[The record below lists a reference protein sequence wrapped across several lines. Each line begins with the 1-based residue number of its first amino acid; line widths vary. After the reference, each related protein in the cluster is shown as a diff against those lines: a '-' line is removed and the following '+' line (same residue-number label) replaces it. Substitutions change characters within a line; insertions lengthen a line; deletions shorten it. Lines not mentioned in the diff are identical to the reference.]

1 MVLTIEHFTEVDD
14 EFIRGFR
21 KAHGEFNVVLT
32 DAAPL
37 AHLSRQHD
45 YGRSVPAEYL
55 RGLLDPA
62 KVLAIQKAA
71 EAAPI
76 PDPSQ
81 PPLQVYEGKL
91 ELAEKLV
98 EGGGEN
104 LMTLLTKDEAVAQQK
119 DEITS
124 IEMISTEPRF
134 FNQITSK
141 LFHRLPIQ
149 FYVAGSPMEVL
160 MSQSVVNYDFTVW
173 SCRVKCIYEK
183 WNMILA
189 ERLAMLRAAKIPT
202 LVLTDVHTF
211 NLFIGGSVF
220 EHLVK
225 DKLVFTNEHMGVL
238 TTSMEDIDHL
248 YKQAK
253 ELNNST
259 AMIDALSLIWILDR
273 VLEIAE
279 FEEIDQDKLEEYKLS
294 IVEMLITYYST
305 SETPNDVFDLYTF
318 YNTISRDP
326 FKNLAAHIHI
336 NEIAAARYRQI
347 GNPDA
352 AARID
357 QLLFELIDV
366 KSKSEKEEESDDEVT
381 GAAADLQAL
390 NVPEVAG
397 KTTSNQ
403 CENKC

>member
-1 MVLTIEHFTEVDD
+1 
-14 EFIRGFR
+14 
-21 KAHGEFNVVLT
+21 
-32 DAAPL
+32 
-37 AHLSRQHD
+37 
-45 YGRSVPAEYL
+45 
-55 RGLLDPA
+55 
-62 KVLAIQKAA
+62 
-71 EAAPI
+71 
-76 PDPSQ
+76 
-81 PPLQVYEGKL
+81 
-91 ELAEKLV
+91 
-98 EGGGEN
+98 
-104 LMTLLTKDEAVAQQK
+104 
-119 DEITS
+119 
-124 IEMISTEPRF
+124 
-134 FNQITSK
+134 
-141 LFHRLPIQ
+141 
-149 FYVAGSPMEVL
+149 
-160 MSQSVVNYDFTVW
+160 
-173 SCRVKCIYEK
+173 
-183 WNMILA
+183 
-189 ERLAMLRAAKIPT
+189 
-202 LVLTDVHTF
+202 
-211 NLFIGGSVF
+211 
-220 EHLVK
+220 
-225 DKLVFTNEHMGVL
+225 
-238 TTSMEDIDHL
+238 
-248 YKQAK
+248 
-253 ELNNST
+253 
-259 AMIDALSLIWILDR
+259 MIDALSLIWILDR